1 MSKPVFK
8 DFDAVIKQQRT
19 ARLAGEEID
28 VSLIPSR
35 VMVELLEMMGSKD
48 LENVENFF
56 AVMELVAKVCQV
68 SNKKIT
74 VDWLY
79 DNTDLDTLL
88 DFAEFVIQPVKEKAA
103 KSAGD
108 GESKN

>member
-1 MSKPVFK
+1 MSKPLFK

-56 AVMELVAKVCQV
+56 NVMELVSKVCQV

-88 DFAEFVIQPVKEKAA
+88 DFAEYVIQPAKERVTGKTD
-103 KSAGD
+103 S

>member
-1 MSKPVFK
+1 MGKPIVK
-8 DFDAVIKQQRT
+8 DFDAVIRQERI
-19 ARLAGEEID
+19 ARLRGEEID
-28 VSLIPSR
+28 VSLVPSR
-35 VMVELLEMMGSKD
+35 VMVELLELMEDDD
-48 LENVENFF
+48 LQNPKNFF
-56 AVMELVAKVCQV
+56 RVIDMVAKVCQV

-74 VDWLY
+74 ADWLY

-88 DFAEFVIQPVKEKAA
+88 DFANFVMEPVKEKAA